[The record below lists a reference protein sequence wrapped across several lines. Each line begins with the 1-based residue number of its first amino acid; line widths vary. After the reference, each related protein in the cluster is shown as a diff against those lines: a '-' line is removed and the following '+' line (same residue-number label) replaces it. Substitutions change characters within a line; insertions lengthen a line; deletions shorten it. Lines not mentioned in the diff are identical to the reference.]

1 MSESRTIAVP
11 ERAAKL
17 AATAAGLVAALDAAA
32 TVGGAD
38 ARDAGRHLLRLRF
51 SLARVD
57 ELKQRVARTGGV
69 FEPARLEVA
78 VSILDAHVMRAEG
91 FCAQIAARL
100 PKAAARRVTGAAAAT
115 ADEAPAGES
124 EQQRAA

>member
-1 MSESRTIAVP
+1 MSESRTAAVP
-11 ERAAKL
+11 ERATKL
-17 AATAAGLVAALDAAA
+17 VATAGDLVAALDVVA
-32 TVGGAD
+32 TAGGAE

-78 VSILDAHVMRAEG
+78 VSILDTHVMRAEG
-91 FCAQIAARL
+91 FCERIAARL
-100 PKAAARRVTGAAAAT
+100 PKAARRRATGDAAAS
-115 ADEAPAGES
+115 ADEAPAAIRS
-124 EQQRAA
+124 QRRAA